1 MSLESAEVTAVALHS
16 FLPTQSDELNL
27 VEGDK
32 VLVLQQQE
40 DEWWLVKKGDLVGL
54 IPSTHVSIISVT
66 NTALTNL
73 PSGWDSCVDEESGEK
88 FYFNEVTGLTH
99 IIIEI
104 KRIRNWMKSMRC

>member
-1 MSLESAEVTAVALHS
+1 MSLESEEVTAVAFYS
-16 FLPTQSDELNL
+16 FLPTQSDELSL

-54 IPSTHVSIISVT
+54 VPSTHVSIISVT
-66 NTALTNL
+66 NTAMTNL

-88 FYFNEVTGLTH
+88 FYFNEVTGWAH
-99 IIIEI
+99 ITTDGRAIA
-104 KRIRNWMKSMRC
+104 S